1 MLFYEQ
7 LLIYNVNGHK
17 YILFYY
23 FTLYFVST
31 GKFIAICEAVI
42 HNSSTNNSNYPHLIN
57 LTMKENITMKAYE
70 NLLQSE
76 IITESSGWIC
86 KECMDNALD
95 IPKKKKQKIDDDDQ
109 STEEST
115 AGNEKEIVELIELGK
130 RMSGIVDE
138 DSRKLYLSKNIQN
151 LTELVDFENINWLCE
166 RPMKLIHF
174 LSTMCKVDLNT
185 ASESKLR
192 AFSKIIELIYFCHNS
207 KLVLPQHFTDN
218 LIQYSLT
225 NSKTCT
231 NYQGSSSPSG
241 SYFILS
247 TWLNKQA
254 RDPLPFPKG
263 LTINVFDNNQKVGKT
278 YFIIG
283 DNEVPTRVMTSSLW
297 LILNSAEETQQMNA
311 ILQEIGWEKK

>member
-1 MLFYEQ
+1 
-7 LLIYNVNGHK
+7 
-17 YILFYY
+17 
-23 FTLYFVST
+23 
-31 GKFIAICEAVI
+31 
-42 HNSSTNNSNYPHLIN
+42 
-57 LTMKENITMKAYE
+57 
-70 NLLQSE
+70 
-76 IITESSGWIC
+76 
-86 KECMDNALD
+86 MDNALD

-166 RPMKLIHF
+166 RPMELIHF

-192 AFSKIIELIYFCHNS
+192 AFSKIIELIYFCHDS
-207 KLVLPQHFTDN
+207 KMVLPQHFTDN
-218 LIQYSLT
+218 LIQYRLT

-231 NYQGSSSPSG
+231 NYQGSSSLSG
-241 SYFILS
+241 SYFTLS

-278 YFIIG
+278 YIITG
-283 DNEVPTRVMTSSLW
+283 KRNH
-297 LILNSAEETQQMNA
+297 
-311 ILQEIGWEKK
+311 